1 METNRRHR
9 VIIILGLILL
19 PLVAGI
25 ISLIIKIALF
35 LAIVAGLYWAYLT
48 FIKKMMSPEPAMR
61 RLFDSFDRPQKY

>member
-1 METNRRHR
+1 MEAHYGNCAMETNRRHR

-48 FIKKMMSPEPAMR
+48 FIKKN
-61 RLFDSFDRPQKY
+61 DVT

>member
-1 METNRRHR
+1 MQTAQWKQIGIIA

-25 ISLIIKIALF
+25 VGLIVKVALF

-48 FIKKMMSPEPAMR
+48 FIKK
-61 RLFDSFDRPQKY
+61 